1 MPHLLKLCKKKKKKV
16 ILEQLMFE
24 VLPSLTET
32 EISTQLGGKNSVKQ
46 NISLCIMSECW
57 NSRDLL
63 SKNI

>member
-1 MPHLLKLCKKKKKKV
+1 
-16 ILEQLMFE
+16 MFE
-24 VLPSLTET
+24 VLPSLTEA